1 MTVIHPQILQE
12 SRLSTFRVKDP
23 VSAGTHF
30 FGALASVFLT
40 PVLLMKASA
49 SGCGY
54 LTQAGFAVYMLSM
67 TLLYSASASYHSFE
81 LASPRGNRI
90 LKKIDHLSIFIL
102 IAGSYT
108 PVCLTVLPAQTG
120 MRLLAGVWGFA
131 AAGILFKLFWVTCPR
146 WVSSI
151 IYTLMGWM
159 CLLCLPDLIR
169 LLPHAAFMWLL
180 AGGIMYSVGAVIY
193 ALKTGHFGNPYFGTH
208 ELFHCFV
215 LAGSFCHFI
224 FMFRY
229 LTVMC

>member
-12 SRLSTFRVKDP
+12 SKLIPFRVKDP

-49 SGCGY
+49 SGCGFT
-54 LTQAGFAVYMLSM
+54 TQLGFAVYMLSM

-81 LASPRGNRI
+81 LGSPRGNRI

-108 PVCLTVLPAQTG
+108 PVCLSVLPPQTG
-120 MRLLAGVWGFA
+120 MKLLAGVWGFA

-193 ALKTGHFGNPYFGTH
+193 ALKTSYFRNPYFGTH